1 MLLCMSIGMF
11 FCILFY
17 IITYPY
23 TFKLKRKLKK
33 ITSYPEV
40 TVIENPNYSEEIPKS
55 EIAESIHIEKR
66 TGQLE
71 YYVIQHKDFNSKA
84 YPSILLFHGLRDKAY
99 DWIEKARIL
108 ETYLS
113 LRKQGKISPMNF
125 ILVDSGDG
133 GESWYLPYENYFM
146 QKLLPKLREEFP
158 NISVIS
164 GFSMG
169 AYAACYF
176 ALQYPI
182 FQVVGSF
189 SGAISLI
196 RMGVNRRIIYLFRY
210 LYIPKFLFP
219 QKDKQHFFE
228 IFSSWGYKILEKDPY
243 TLLKQIK
250 NKKKTHFYFSV
261 GREDYKNY
269 LMLQQWNDIVL
280 RAKKHQISFQAQL
293 CLKEGHTWDYVA
305 RDFAN
310 FLCYVDQHTT
320 AQE

>member
-1 MLLCMSIGMF
+1 M
-11 FCILFY
+11 
-17 IITYPY
+17 
-23 TFKLKRKLKK
+23 
-33 ITSYPEV
+33 
-40 TVIENPNYSEEIPKS
+40 ENPNYSEEISKS
-55 EIAESIHIEKR
+55 EIAENIRIEKR
-66 TGQLE
+66 IGQLE
-71 YYVIQHKDFNSKA
+71 YYVIQHKDFNSKS

-99 DWIEKARIL
+99 DWVQKAKIL

-146 QKLLPKLREEFP
+146 QELLPKLREEFP

-176 ALQYPI
+176 GLQYPI

-210 LYIPKFLFP
+210 LYIPRFLFP
-219 QKDKQHFFE
+219 QKINSTSLK
-228 IFSSWGYKILEKDPY
+228 FSALGGIKFWKKIPIPY
-243 TLLKQIK
+243 SSK
-250 NKKKTHFYFSV
+250 
-261 GREDYKNY
+261 
-269 LMLQQWNDIVL
+269 
-280 RAKKHQISFQAQL
+280 
-293 CLKEGHTWDYVA
+293 
-305 RDFAN
+305 
-310 FLCYVDQHTT
+310 
-320 AQE
+320 